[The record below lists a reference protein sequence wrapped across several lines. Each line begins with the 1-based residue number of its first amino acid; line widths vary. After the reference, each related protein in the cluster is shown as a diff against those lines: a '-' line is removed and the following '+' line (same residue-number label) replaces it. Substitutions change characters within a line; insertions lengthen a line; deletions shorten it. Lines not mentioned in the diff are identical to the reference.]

1 MVQQR
6 SNKRLRTLLAAC
18 DERIAPAAR
27 EQLEALPLGWV
38 APVASM
44 FSEVTQILDD
54 SELDSFRWISIAKRD
69 GRLVTS
75 WTGATESAEL
85 VEQIVE
91 VAAAE
96 MACSCVRCG
105 RPAVRNPDV
114 SGDPLCLRHASL
126 QIATADWKA
135 QAEEMGRSIHEL
147 MAKVSE
153 SAAAAKSAASSS
165 AAVAKSAAAALPA
178 LMAEAQAYFRM
189 PDADAAP
196 LIAQIR
202 EALSKFDREVRQSVG
217 TTIVSESQRLLTG
230 AARALPQRRR
240 GHTA

>member
-18 DERIAPAAR
+18 DGRIEDAAR
-27 EQLEALPLGWV
+27 AQLETLPLGWV
-38 APVASM
+38 SLVANM

-69 GRLVTS
+69 GGLDAT
-75 WTGATESAEL
+75 WTGATESSEL

-91 VAAAE
+91 VASAE

-105 RPAVRNPDV
+105 RLAVRNTAV

-135 QAEEMGRSIHEL
+135 HAEEMGRSIHEL

-165 AAVAKSAAAALPA
+165 AVVAKSAAAALPA

-217 TTIVSESQRLLTG
+217 TTIVSESQKLLTG
-230 AARALPQRRR
+230 AARALPRRR
-240 GHTA
+240 RDRTA

>member
-54 SELDSFRWISIAKRD
+54 SELDNFRWVSIAKRD

-189 PDADAAP
+189 PDSDAAP

-217 TTIVSESQRLLTG
+217 TTIVSESQKMLAG

>member
-1 MVQQR
+1 MVEQR
-6 SNKRLRTLLAAC
+6 SNKRLRILLAAC
-18 DERIAPAAR
+18 DERIEDAAR
-27 EQLEALPLGWV
+27 AQLPTLPLGWV
-38 APVASM
+38 ALVANM

-69 GRLVTS
+69 GGLDAT

-85 VEQIVE
+85 VAQIVE
-91 VAAAE
+91 VASAE

-105 RPAVRNPDV
+105 RLAVRNTAV

-126 QIATADWKA
+126 EIATADWKA
-135 QAEEMGRSIHEL
+135 QAEELGRSIHEV
-147 MAKVSE
+147 MAKLSG

-202 EALSKFDREVRQSVG
+202 DALSKFDREVRQSVG
-217 TTIVSESQRLLTG
+217 TTIVSESQKMLAG
-230 AARALPQRRR
+230 AARALPRRR
-240 GHTA
+240 HDRTA

>member
-1 MVQQR
+1 
-6 SNKRLRTLLAAC
+6 
-18 DERIAPAAR
+18 
-27 EQLEALPLGWV
+27 
-38 APVASM
+38 
-44 FSEVTQILDD
+44 
-54 SELDSFRWISIAKRD
+54 
-69 GRLVTS
+69 
-75 WTGATESAEL
+75 
-85 VEQIVE
+85 
-91 VAAAE
+91 
-96 MACSCVRCG
+96 MAHSCVRCG
-105 RPAVRNPDV
+105 RLAVRNTAV

-135 QAEEMGRSIHEL
+135 HAEEMGRNIHEL

-165 AAVAKSAAAALPA
+165 AVVAKSAAAALPA

-217 TTIVSESQRLLTG
+217 TTIVSESQKLLTG
-230 AARALPQRRR
+230 AARALPRRR
-240 GHTA
+240 RSRTA

>member
-1 MVQQR
+1 MVNQR
-6 SNKRLRTLLAAC
+6 SSKRLRTLLAAC

-27 EQLEALPLGWV
+27 AELEVLPLGWV
-38 APVASM
+38 APVAQM

-54 SELDSFRWISIAKRD
+54 SELDSFRWTGIAKRD
-69 GRLVTS
+69 GRLEVT
-75 WTGATESAEL
+75 WTGAAESAEL

-91 VAAAE
+91 VASVE

-105 RPAVRNPDV
+105 RPAVRNPGA

-135 QAEEMGRSIHEL
+135 QAEELGRSIHEL
-147 MAKVSE
+147 MGKVSE

-217 TTIVSESQRLLTG
+217 TTIVSESQRLL
-230 AARALPQRRR
+230 RRR
-240 GHTA
+240 SRPA